1 MSGGVRSKS
10 LFSWLPTL
18 RFRAK
23 VLLGFALVLAI
34 SAVSLGMAY
43 LGFDRVSEAVASYR
57 NSVTE
62 ADLARNIDRE
72 LISYRSAVK
81 YYVATGKEDDAKAAQ
96 AAEASLKDTIEKAL
110 SGTRKQARIEGIKR
124 LGIEFRNFATTF
136 ADILKAKRE
145 SAQISQNQL
154 SRDANMLRY
163 KLEDLAA
170 NASETDPPVEIGAK
184 QVANQFQTTVALA
197 NTFIINSDQAVA
209 NSALLDRFMANIRAA

>member
-1 MSGGVRSKS
+1 

-96 AAEASLKDTIEKAL
+96 AAEVSLKDTIEKAL
-110 SGTRKQARIEGIKR
+110 SGTRKRARIEGIKR
-124 LGIEFRNFATTF
+124 LGIEFRNFASTF
-136 ADILKAKRE
+136 ADTLKVKPE

-154 SRDANMLRY
+154 SRDANMRRY
-163 KLEDLAA
+163 KLEDIAA